1 MVFTKNEVA
10 LCAPSKK
17 VFQNAKLKNTKLS
30 VSCKG
35 VFLMGKIPQR
45 YVCVSTTMQI
55 YKLGI
60 EQVLRAM
67 GG

>member
-1 MVFTKNEVA
+1 MHLQRMFFRMLNWE
-10 LCAPSKK
+10 
-17 VFQNAKLKNTKLS
+17 NTKFS

-45 YVCVSTTMQI
+45 YICVSTPMQI
-55 YKLGI
+55 YKLGKK
-60 EQVLRAM
+60 QVLRAM